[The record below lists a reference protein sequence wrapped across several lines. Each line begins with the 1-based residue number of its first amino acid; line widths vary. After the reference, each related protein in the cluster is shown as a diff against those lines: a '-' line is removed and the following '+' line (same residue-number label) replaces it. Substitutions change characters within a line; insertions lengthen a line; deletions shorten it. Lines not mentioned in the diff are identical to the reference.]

1 MSNQLEPFKP
11 TKNQRLAKA
20 RLWREIN
27 DNPMLD
33 PAHLSDSEITRIA
46 QTTQI
51 GEWAKN
57 PDFMLW
63 FVNDK
68 TVDIEIEAG
77 TEKAV
82 QRLIEII
89 EARDV
94 GPREAIT
101 TTHQL
106 AAIKTLLEY
115 SSTKP
120 QSGDDQK
127 PLTAEDLPDDEKGL
141 LKLIEDKI
149 KGRTLTVAGG
159 DDG

>member
-1 MSNQLEPFKP
+1 
-11 TKNQRLAKA
+11 
-20 RLWREIN
+20 
-27 DNPMLD
+27 MLD
-33 PAHLSDSEITRIA
+33 PAHLTDAEIERIT
-46 QTTQI
+46 QTKAI
-51 GEWAKN
+51 RDWAKN

-63 FVNDK
+63 FTNDK

-89 EARDV
+89 ETKDV
-94 GPREAIT
+94 GPREAVT

-120 QSGDDQK
+120 QSEEEQK
-127 PLTAEDLPDDEKGL
+127 PLSAEDLPDDEKRL
-141 LKLIEDKI
+141 LKLIEDRLQ
-149 KGRTLTVAGG
+149 GRTLTVAGG
-159 DDG
+159 ADE